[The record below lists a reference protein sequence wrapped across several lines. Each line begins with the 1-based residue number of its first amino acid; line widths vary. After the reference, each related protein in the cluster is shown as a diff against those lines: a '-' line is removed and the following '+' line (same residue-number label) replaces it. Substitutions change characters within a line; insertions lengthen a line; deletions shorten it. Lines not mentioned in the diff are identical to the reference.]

1 MKPKDSVQRFVV
13 ERAWLETVIP
23 PVFGKGR
30 KTRPD
35 RRSTPNTVVGL
46 FII

>member
-1 MKPKDSVQRFVV
+1 MKPKDPVQRFMVDRV
-13 ERAWLETVIP
+13 WLETVIP

-30 KTRPD
+30 KPIRD